1 MTKPSQDKQKPLN
14 WGLDVVYQH
23 AAQIEAELVAKKLS
37 HGEYLQTTM
46 KDNCNSAVQER
57 HFFCSVHT
65 EIIQTLH
72 CT

>member
-46 KDNCNSAVQER
+46 KDNCNSAVQ
-57 HFFCSVHT
+57 
-65 EIIQTLH
+65 
-72 CT
+72 